1 MYKRILKC
9 IGLDVLNKELNGLFV
24 SNKLKMKSTTFVFF
38 IAILS
43 TTIHS
48 QKMHSFYDFKVQ
60 TIDEK
65 EFDFTQL
72 KGKKVLIVNTASEC
86 GYTPQYAELEE
97 LYKKF
102 GGDKFTILGFPANN
116 FGGQEPGT
124 NEEIQ
129 QFCQKNYGVSF
140 PMMAKISV
148 KGEDKHPLY
157 QWLTQ
162 QVENSVQDAEVK
174 WNFQKF
180 LIDENGKWVRVV
192 SYKESPLSEEIL
204 EWLTQSN

>member
-1 MYKRILKC
+1 
-9 IGLDVLNKELNGLFV
+9 
-24 SNKLKMKSTTFVFF
+24 MKVIPFFFF
-38 IAILS
+38 IIFTS
-43 TTIHS
+43 SIIHS
-48 QKMHSFYDFKVQ
+48 QSMQTFYNFKVQ
-60 TIDEK
+60 SIDDK
-65 EFDFTQL
+65 EFNFAQL

-102 GGDKFTILGFPANN
+102 GGEQFTILGFPANN

-124 NEEIQ
+124 NEESQ

-148 KGEDKHPLY
+148 KGDNQHPLY
-157 QWLTQ
+157 RWLTKQ
-162 QVENSVQDAEVK
+162 SENGVQDAELK

-180 LIDENGKWVRVV
+180 LIDENGKWIRVV

-204 EWLTQSN
+204 DWLSQKH